1 MSTSEALPRIA
12 VQPNGPYLVS
22 GPVSL
27 TRRAIVRS
35 ESSDPMTWQTTA
47 QLEAPETFA
56 LCRCGGS
63 SNKPFCDGT
72 HRRNSFD
79 GTESAPTD
87 TYDERAKTYRA
98 TGVVMRDD
106 RAICEHAGFCG
117 NQVTNVWKMA
127 QGDATEDPV
136 ARTQLM
142 HMIEHCPS
150 GALTYRLQP
159 DGEDVEPALPVGIA
173 VTRDGPYF
181 VTGGITIERSD
192 GQSFET
198 RNRVTLCRCG
208 NSKNK
213 PLCDGSHQQ
222 AGFRDG

>member
-1 MSTSEALPRIA
+1 MSSNDARPHIT

-22 GPVSL
+22 GPAIL

-35 ESSDPMTWQTTA
+35 ERGEPMTWQTTSHVETA
-47 QLEAPETFA
+47 ETFA

-63 SNKPFCDGT
+63 NAKPFCDGT
-72 HRRNSFD
+72 HRRNDFD
-79 GTESAPTD
+79 GTESAPTN
-87 TYDERAKTYRA
+87 TYAERAKSYEA

-117 NQVTNVWKMA
+117 NQATNAWRLA
-127 QGDATEDPV
+127 QGDTTKDPV
-136 ARTQLM
+136 ARMQLM

-150 GALTYRLQP
+150 GALTFRLEP
-159 DGEDVEPALPVGIA
+159 EGEDVEPALPVGIA

-181 VTGGITIERSD
+181 VTGGIRIERSD

-208 NSKNK
+208 NSKSK
-213 PLCDGSHQQ
+213 PLCDGSHLQV
-222 AGFRDG
+222 GFQDG